1 MKVKHI
7 IVMKVKHMSHIVWS
21 NKGKGRLVKGK
32 RTVRL

>member
-1 MKVKHI
+1 MEVKHT
-7 IVMKVKHMSHIVWS
+7 IVMKVKCISHTVWS